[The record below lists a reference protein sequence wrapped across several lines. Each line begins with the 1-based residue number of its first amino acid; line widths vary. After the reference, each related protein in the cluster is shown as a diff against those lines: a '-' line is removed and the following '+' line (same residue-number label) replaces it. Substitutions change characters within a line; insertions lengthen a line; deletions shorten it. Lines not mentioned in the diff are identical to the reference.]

1 MTSEPEEG
9 AGASRKYP
17 VRSRIVAKT
26 GETFVRLL
34 LNLFALFTILV
45 TVAILGIVF
54 GQAYE
59 FFGLPKSRDVAADS
73 TADVPRVTVREF
85 VTAGTWS
92 QMGREPTYGIWPLI
106 CGTFLVTAIAMVV
119 AVPLGLVTAIYL
131 AEYAPRTLRNLLKPT
146 LELLAGI
153 PTVVYGFFAVAFISQ
168 GIRTIDD
175 ALTFVT
181 LGFDTYNAF
190 SAGVA
195 VGILCL
201 PTVASLA
208 EDALHAVPRA
218 LREGS
223 YGLGATKFETSL
235 RVVFPAALSGIVSA
249 VLLAVAR
256 AVGETMIVALAA
268 GATPRMTLDPR
279 DQIQTMTGYIA
290 QIATGDVSNFGVD
303 YYSLYAV
310 AATLFLITM
319 SLTLLGNY
327 VRRRFQEAYQ

>member
-1 MTSEPEEG
+1 MTSEPEDD
-9 AGASRKYP
+9 AGASRRYP
-17 VRSRIVAKT
+17 VRSRIAAKT

-45 TVAILGIVF
+45 TITIVVIVF

-59 FFGLPKSRDVAADS
+59 FFGLPKSRDIPADS
-73 TADVPRVTVREF
+73 VADVPRVTLREF
-85 VTAGTWS
+85 VTAGKWS
-92 QMGREPTYGIWPLI
+92 QIGDPTYGIWPLI
-106 CGTFLVTAIAMVV
+106 CGTFLVTAIAMIV
-119 AVPLGLVTAIYL
+119 AVPLGLITAIYL
-131 AEYAPRTLRNLLKPT
+131 AEYAPRSVRNVLKPT
-146 LELLAGI
+146 LELLAGV
-153 PTVVYGFFAVAFISQ
+153 PTVVYGFFAIAFISQ
-168 GIRTIDD
+168 GIRELDD
-175 ALTFVT
+175 ALTFVSF
-181 LGFDTYNAF
+181 GFDTYNAF

-201 PTVASLA
+201 PTVASLS
-208 EDALHAVPRA
+208 EDALQAAPRA
-218 LREGS
+218 LREGA

-256 AVGETMIVALAA
+256 AVGETMIVAMAA
-268 GATPRMTLDPR
+268 GSTPQMTLDPR